1 LDNFTRKFRN
11 TARYALAGAG
21 TQTAA
26 LGFGGYGTAFSGA
39 TEEYDGSTWTTVNL

>member
-1 LDNFTRKFRN
+1 MG

-26 LGFGGYGTAFSGA
+26 LGFGGFVPPYTTA
-39 TEEYDGSTWTTVNL
+39 TEEFTGPGSPATVTITAS